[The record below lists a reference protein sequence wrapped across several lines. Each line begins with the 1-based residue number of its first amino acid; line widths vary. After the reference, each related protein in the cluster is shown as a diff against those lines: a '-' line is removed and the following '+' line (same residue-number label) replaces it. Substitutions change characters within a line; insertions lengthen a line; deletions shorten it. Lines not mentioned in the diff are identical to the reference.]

1 MRCKAITAAVWIGM
15 AAVTQTGLAQ
25 QSRMATE
32 AGATM
37 QASAESASKINA
49 ILDRWQGVEASKGG
63 NVALWRDIM
72 NIQLKHVS
80 PSTLDRL
87 LALNVGDNA
96 ADKAQFYQSFVHVLG
111 TDIALRLQAQKNLA
125 NTQSTAKASSEAANA
140 EHQRRVSPQFL
151 GDTTDDQTFIP
162 ITPCRIVDTR
172 NVGGPIASFAAR
184 NFFFYTTDGTFN
196 WFSNQGGVSGQASST
211 CPATVFGYVPSA
223 AIATVTVTGQ
233 GGGGNL
239 VVWGG
244 ANPVASASTMSYGAS
259 GDIANLAVVP
269 WGGRTGAGPGGL
281 VKDFGV
287 FVNAFSATNVVVD
300 IVGYYTQ
307 PQATALDCTTL
318 ASQVQVNRGTTGGTS
333 FDCGAGYQIAG
344 GGCVFYNLDGSATGN
359 TVGTMVLN
367 FSSRRRDTTTGNFL
381 NGWSCRFTNNDPT
394 TDYFISARPMCCR
407 VPGR

>member
-15 AAVTQTGLAQ
+15 AAMTQTGLAQ

-32 AGATM
+32 AGATT
-37 QASAESASKINA
+37 QASAASANKINA

-72 NIQLKHVS
+72 SIQLKHVS

-87 LALNVGDNA
+87 LALNFGDNA

-111 TDIALRLQAQKNLA
+111 TDIALRLQAQKVLA
-125 NTQSTAKASSEAANA
+125 NTQSMADASSDAAKAED
-140 EHQRRVSPQFL
+140 QRRVSPQFL

-196 WFSNQGGVSGQASST
+196 WFSNQGGVFGQASST

-233 GGGGNL
+233 GGAGNL

-269 WGGRTGAGPGGL
+269 WGGRTGTGPGGP
-281 VKDFGV
+281 VKDFAV
-287 FVNAFSATNVVVD
+287 FVNAFSATNVVIDV
-300 IVGYYTQ
+300 VGYYTQ
-307 PQATALDCTTL
+307 PQATPLDCITVNANSGTIVPGGSATVSALCTT
-318 ASQVQVNRGTTGGTS
+318 
-333 FDCGAGYQIAG
+333 GYQITG
-344 GGCVFYNLDGSATGN
+344 GGCHFFN
-359 TVGTMVLN
+359 TDNTAAN
-367 FSSRRRDTTTGNFL
+367 DTTVVINRHSRQFDTVNQVFL
-381 NGWSCRFTNNDPT
+381 NQWFCELTNNDAVKSFKFQT
-394 TDYFISARPMCCR
+394 RAMCCR